1 MIGIRL
7 LTLASGLS
15 LALGLASIP
24 VASSGQ
30 ADQDAT
36 VVSTELLTA
45 TTDESPSP
53 ARVAIIDMTLPRG
66 SSTQPITSPGTLLIR
81 VEAGSVTV
89 VDSGRASGTGP
100 YASGDQL
107 VSKFDVGT
115 QVEIPTGAR
124 ISLRNAGLETVTL
137 LIAAV
142 LPGDT
147 GRRDE
152 ATGVFT
158 RWPV

>member
-1 MIGIRL
+1 MTRFVTWAAGVAFAL
-7 LTLASGLS
+7 VLASVPAAS
-15 LALGLASIP
+15 L
-24 VASSGQ
+24 
-30 ADQDAT
+30 DQTDQEAT
-36 VVSTELLTA
+36 VVVNELLSA
-45 TTDESPSP
+45 IIDESPSSG
-53 ARVAIIDMTLPRG
+53 RIAIITMTLPRG
-66 SSTQPITSPGTLLIR
+66 TSTQPITSPGTLLIH
-81 VEAGSVTV
+81 VEAGAVTV

-142 LPGDT
+142 LPDDT
-147 GRRDE
+147 GSRNG
-152 ATGVFT
+152 ATAVLT
-158 RWPV
+158 HWAE